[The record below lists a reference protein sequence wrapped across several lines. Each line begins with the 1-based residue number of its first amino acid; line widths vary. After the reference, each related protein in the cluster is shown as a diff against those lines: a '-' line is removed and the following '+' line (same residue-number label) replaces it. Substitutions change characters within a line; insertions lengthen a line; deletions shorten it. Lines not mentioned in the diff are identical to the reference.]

1 MNIMGVKI
9 FSSNYLDT
17 LVAEAALS
25 PRLRK
30 HRNIHDNYSEPCQR
44 VFNAIEPDSYI
55 RPHMHGLVPR
65 VETMIAIRGLMA
77 LVLFDDD
84 GSITDAIGFGVG
96 TEGHDVAVGVEIPVG
111 TWHTIIAVQPHSVL
125 LELKAGPFDPKQPK
139 EMAPWAPEE
148 GSSEAQL
155 FLQTLCKMVQ
165 FWGQKRGQ
173 ATFKEYNINDA
184 AGRKRVSG

>member
-1 MNIMGVKI
+1 MGVKI
-9 FSSNYLDT
+9 FSSNYLDN
-17 LVAEAALS
+17 LVTEAALS

-55 RPHMHGLVPR
+55 RPHMHGLAPR

-84 GSITDAIGFGVG
+84 GNIADTVHFGADA
-96 TEGHDVAVGVEIPVG
+96 EGRNVAVGVEIPVG
-111 TWHTIIAVQPHSVL
+111 CWHTIIALQPHSVL

-139 EMAPWAPEE
+139 ETAPWAPEE
-148 GSSEAQL
+148 GSLEAEL
-155 FLQTLCKMVQ
+155 FFQTLRKTVQ
-165 FWGQKRGQ
+165 
-173 ATFKEYNINDA
+173 
-184 AGRKRVSG
+184 RKTVQDRS